1 MTKTKNN
8 LLPILILSMIFV
20 FSFAVLADAKLAQG
34 QQVQK
39 GQINIQ
45 EHKNAVNDFVQDLL
59 QLADKEG
66 GIGEQVRNIAQQ
78 QNQSA
83 STTLQVMEQ
92 VQTRNRV
99 RTFLF
104 GTDYKNLGV
113 LRSEV
118 VQTRNRL
125 ENLNKLMENIHNQ
138 AEQTGLQ
145 DQIQVLEQEQE
156 KIENFIKDQEDKFS
170 LFGWL
175 LKLFNQ

>member
-1 MTKTKNN
+1 MKTKNN
-8 LLPILILSMIFV
+8 LLPVFILSMVFV
-20 FSFAVLADAKLAQG
+20 FSFAVLANAKLVQG
-34 QQVQK
+34 QQIQK

-45 EHKNAVNDFVQDLL
+45 EHKNAVVDFVQDLL

-83 STTLQVMEQ
+83 STTLQAMEQ
-92 VQTRNRV
+92 VQTRNRI

-170 LFGWL
+170 LFGWI